1 MLVKSACKKKRLG
14 AAKLTC
20 LFFLLS
26 VSSAGAQVCVDD
38 YFNVNLT
45 TATVQNEVAIISAP
59 ENEVLAAG
67 NVFRYNSLLQ
77 GGWLTQF
84 SAQGTVLWTRQYYTG
99 AFNFLNFTNVI
110 SADNESYL
118 VTGNIGDVDTTT
130 WPLTHLT
137 EYGFLLKIDK
147 YGNVIWS
154 KRLSNLIS
162 PFATSNINS
171 IEKTKDGSFILTVS
185 YFNFRQYTVV
195 MKMTQD
201 GDVIWTSL
209 MSSPSRNDGF
219 GDAKVKILNSG
230 DIVFGGTANIV
241 GDNTSYQRKGYYFAC
256 LDGTTGTQ
264 LWKRLFLG
272 WDTLSLGQATT
283 AEIINITEL
292 PDNSLSFIT
301 SYANRTIQGGLRK
314 TDKVLNF
321 ITDASGILKKV
332 ISYSSEFP
340 PLYASSASDAGNGN
354 RTILMDNG
362 DVPSLMRID
371 AQGDIVWQKAYALIR
386 RGQATKTVL
395 TTAFGNYFFCSTD
408 NGGSTDPKLI
418 KTDNDGNMPCVEST
432 FPITMTDATP
442 DFFMQPLNVNFESGV
457 AGFDSR
463 IQVGAY
469 NYIMQ
474 SEATCRKACC
484 NDVTDTADEVRLC
497 NLPFYVLANND
508 TVRNSGLY
516 PVKYKTTKGCDS
528 IVYYNVVLNFTP
540 SAKLGA
546 DTCLG
551 EKDSLVLKAVP
562 GYNTYIWNGIST
574 ASSKYVVRQ
583 PGDYVLQIENEC
595 GMQSDTVKILQQC
608 AFDIFMPN
616 AFTPNGDGRNDLFR
630 VPPQNYN
637 RLISFTVFN
646 RWGQK
651 IFETK
656 NISEGWNGMNREYP
670 AAAGTYIYIIVMKS
684 LDDKTTF
691 TKKGWV
697 TLIR

>member
-1 MLVKSACKKKRLG
+1 MLVEGACKKRRLG
-14 AAKLTC
+14 AAMLAC
-20 LFFLLS
+20 LFFLLN
-26 VSSAGAQVCVDD
+26 VPSARAQVCVDD

-77 GGWLTQF
+77 GGWLTEF

-110 SADNESYL
+110 SADDGNYL
-118 VTGNIGDVDTTT
+118 VTGNIGDVDTTV
-130 WPLTHLT
+130 WPLAHLT
-137 EYGFLLKIDK
+137 EYGLLLKIDK

-154 KRLSNLIS
+154 KKLSNILS
-162 PFATSNINS
+162 PFATSNINN
-171 IEKTKDGSFILTVS
+171 IERAKDGSFILTVS

-195 MKMTQD
+195 MRISRD

-209 MSSPSRNDGF
+209 MSSSSRNDGF
-219 GDAKVKILNSG
+219 GNAMMKILNSG
-230 DIVFGGTANIV
+230 NIVFAGNANIV
-241 GDNTSYQRKGYYFAC
+241 GDNTSYQRKGYYFSC
-256 LDGTTGTQ
+256 LDGKTGEKV
-264 LWKRLFLG
+264 WSRLFLG
-272 WDTLSLGQATT
+272 WDTLSLGQVTT
-283 AEIINITEL
+283 ADIVNITEL

-301 SYANRTIQGGLRK
+301 SYANGAVQGGLRK
-314 TDKVLNF
+314 TNKILNF

-332 ISYSSEFP
+332 LSYTSEFP
-340 PLYASSASDAGNGN
+340 PLYASSVSDEGNGN

-362 DVPSLMRID
+362 DVPSLMSID
-371 AQGDIVWQKAYALIR
+371 ALGEILWQKGYALIG
-386 RGQATKTVL
+386 RGQATKSVL

-418 KTDNDGNMPCVEST
+418 KTDENGNMPCIESS
-432 FPITMTDATP
+432 FPIKKADATP
-442 DFFMQPLNVNFESGV
+442 DFFMQPLNVNFENGV
-457 AGFDSR
+457 AVFDNLP
-463 IQVGAY
+463 VGVY

-474 SEATCRKACC
+474 SQVTCRKACC
-484 NDVTDTADEVRLC
+484 NDVTDTADEIRLC
-497 NLPFYVLANND
+497 NMPFYILANND
-508 TVRNSGLY
+508 TVKNSGSY

-528 IVYYNVVLNFTP
+528 IVYYNVVFNFTP

-551 EKDSLVLKAVP
+551 ERDSLVLKAVP
-562 GYNTYIWNGIST
+562 GYSTYTWNGINT

-595 GMQSDTVKILQQC
+595 GMQTDTVKIFKEC
-608 AFDIFMPN
+608 AFDVYMPN

-630 VPPQNYN
+630 VPLQNYN
-637 RLISFTVFN
+637 RLISFTIFN

-670 AAAGTYIYIIVMKS
+670 AEAGTYIYIIVMKS
-684 LDDKTTF
+684 LDEKTTF

-697 TLIR
+697 ALIR